1 MRKHRIEIH
10 VLCVL
15 QKAKHWGEG
24 IESERIESEDIEG
37 EGIGSDD
44 IGGKDMD
51 GEGKG
56 D

>member
-1 MRKHRIEIH
+1 MR
-10 VLCVL
+10 
-15 QKAKHWGEG
+15 GY
-24 IESERIESEDIEG
+24 ESEDIEDG
-37 EGIGSDD
+37 GIGSDG